1 MSPLK
6 SFLSSTS
13 RIILHRV
20 FHQLADL
27 GLVDLDLGCTL
38 DIALYVG
45 LGTGTNPRY
54 LAILAVNGTVN
65 SSKWGPN
72 ADLHR
77 VITDFSR
84 YIRLTLQ

>member
-45 LGTGTNPRY
+45 LGTGRNPRY
-54 LAILAVNGTVN
+54 KRFRALNDFPQTHRHTYIQAN
-65 SSKWGPN
+65 
-72 ADLHR
+72 R
-77 VITDFSR
+77 VITDFAP
-84 YIRLTLQ
+84 YPIAY